1 MIRIFIVDDHQLIRS
16 GYRLLL
22 TNAAGLQIV
31 GEAQNAAEALTVIPR
46 VLPDLVICDYELPDQ
61 NGLFVV
67 KHLLDFDPKL
77 KILIVSVIR
86 TGLVP
91 RQLLAAGAL
100 GYVTK
105 AGDASVLLRAIRQ
118 VSKGERYIDDSLDGA
133 VLFGDPIF
141 DALSGRLRD
150 VLILMLEGKLNPEI
164 AAELR
169 ITESTI
175 RSHKSVLM
183 EKVGV
188 TSERALLAKA
198 REAGFG
204 AKYGR

>member
-1 MIRIFIVDDHQLIRS
+1 MIRIFVVDDHQLIRK
-16 GYRLLL
+16 GYRLMLM
-22 TNAAGLQIV
+22 NAAGVQIV
-31 GEAQNAAEALTVIPR
+31 GEAQNATEALTVIPR
-46 VLPDLVICDYELPDQ
+46 VRPDVVICDYELPDQ

-67 KHLLDFDPKL
+67 KHLLEFDPKL
-77 KILIVSVIR
+77 KILIVSVIQ

-105 AGDASVLLRAIRQ
+105 AGDASVLIRAIRQ
-118 VSKGERYIDDSLDGA
+118 VAKGERYIDDSLDGA

-141 DALSGRLRD
+141 DGLSGRPRD
-150 VLILMLEGKLNPEI
+150 VLVLMLEGKQNPEI
-164 AAELR
+164 ARELG
-169 ITESTI
+169 IAESTI

-183 EKVGV
+183 DKVGV
-188 TSERALLAKA
+188 SSERALLAKA